1 MRRSVRVVIVAA
13 HDLTR
18 NGLAA
23 LLKRAEARTH
33 VVGVFR
39 SLEEAEPTVNL
50 NESAV
55 LLLEDAL
62 PANET
67 IYPLL
72 YRLHRDYPNLLM
84 IVLSNKLSARYLQRV
99 FEGGASGF
107 IYREDRLEEALLIG
121 IETVVQGSLY
131 TSPQASGVLVWS
143 RINTT
148 DAHLTTM
155 DLEVLR
161 LISQGMTIKQIAAT
175 MDYHLRSVYRIRQ
188 KLCAVLDVPTH
199 DHLIDAA
206 RQKGLLSKLGV

>member
-62 PANET
+62 PAHET

-72 YRLHRDYPNLLM
+72 YRLHRDYPNLHM
-84 IVLSNKLSARYLQRV
+84 IILSNKLSARYLQRV

-148 DAHLTTM
+148 DEHLTTM

>member
-1 MRRSVRVVIVAA
+1 MRRTIRVLIVAP

-18 NGLAA
+18 NGLVA
-23 LLKRAEARTH
+23 LLKRVDSRTQ
-33 VVGVFR
+33 VVGVYR
-39 SLEEAEPTVNL
+39 TLDEAEPLLSTL
-50 NESAV
+50 DPAV

-62 PANET
+62 PSNET
-67 IYPLL
+67 IYPVL
-72 YRLHRDYPNLLM
+72 YRLRRSFPNLLM
-84 IVLSNKLSARYLQRV
+84 LVLSNKLSARYLQRV

-107 IYREDRLEEALLIG
+107 IYREDRLEDSLLIG

-143 RINTT
+143 RINSA
-148 DAHLTTM
+148 DALLSAI

-161 LISQGMTIKQIAAT
+161 LINQGMTIKQIAST

-199 DHLIDAA
+199 EHLIDAA
-206 RQKGLLSKLGV
+206 RQKGLLG

>member
-1 MRRSVRVVIVAA
+1 MRRIIRVVIVAT

-23 LLKRAEARTH
+23 LLNRAEVRIQ
-33 VVGVFR
+33 VLGIYR
-39 SLEEAEPTVNL
+39 SLEEAAPSLEGEHPTV
-50 NESAV
+50 
-55 LLLEDAL
+55 LLFEDAL
-62 PANET
+62 PSTET
-67 IYPLL
+67 IYPVL
-72 YRLHRDYPNLLM
+72 YRLHRDYPSVLIL
-84 IVLSNKLSARYLQRV
+84 VLSHKLSARYLQRI

-107 IYREDRLEEALLIG
+107 IYREDRLEESLLIG

-143 RINTT
+143 RINNT
-148 DAHLTTM
+148 DSPLTAI

-161 LISQGMTIKQIAAT
+161 LISEGMTIKQIAAT

-199 DHLIDAA
+199 EHLIDAA
-206 RQKGLLSKLGV
+206 RQKGLLSKLGK